1 MSENIKEK
9 KIDKTASNTTDGENS
24 GFLKRWSSLKSGK
37 MEDEQSVLDKN
48 NVEENSLDKVEE
60 EESKMSDEE
69 LFEKYEVSNP
79 ESINSQIDLRDYMG
93 KNIPDR
99 LKQLALRRLWKI
111 VPLYGEVSELV
122 EYGEDFTDSA
132 TVIEGMQTAYEI
144 GKGYA
149 NKIIEK
155 TDKLIEVEES
165 FDSEKEKE
173 DIDPKKF
180 DQTHNK
186 ETLND
191 DQILSDKD
199 DLNEKISKTSESLDI
214 SSEIEN
220 KNTRPKKMIFKKV

>member
-165 FDSEKEKE
+165 FDGEKEKE

>member
-173 DIDPKKF
+173 DIDPKKL

-199 DLNEKISKTSESLDI
+199 DLNEKISKTSESLDK

>member
-165 FDSEKEKE
+165 FDGEKEKE
-173 DIDPKKF
+173 DIDSKKF

-199 DLNEKISKTSESLDI
+199 DLNEKISKTSESLDK